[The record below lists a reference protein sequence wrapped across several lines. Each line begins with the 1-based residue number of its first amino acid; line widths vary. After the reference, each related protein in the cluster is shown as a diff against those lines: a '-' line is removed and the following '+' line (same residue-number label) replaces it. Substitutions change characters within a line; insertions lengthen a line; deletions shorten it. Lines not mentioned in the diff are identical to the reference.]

1 MHDGGRGR
9 RRCAEC
15 RSYYKP
21 AASAAK
27 EQRVCGPACR
37 KARQRELARGR
48 RAKAVHDY
56 RIDERLRQQ
65 KCREKRKEAGGCHA
79 LPSAPKYA
87 DIKRKV
93 LDSWDR
99 ATAASRASL
108 ERRLPGIVRAILRSD
123 GTAQAPV
130 EALSRASLGS

>member
-1 MHDGGRGR
+1 MYGVPQLLQAGGVCSEG
-9 RRCAEC
+9 
-15 RSYYKP
+15 
-21 AASAAK
+21 AASLRAGVS
-27 EQRVCGPACR
+27 QGG
-37 KARQRELARGR
+37 QRELARGR

-65 KCREKRKEAGGCHA
+65 KCREKRKEAGGRHA